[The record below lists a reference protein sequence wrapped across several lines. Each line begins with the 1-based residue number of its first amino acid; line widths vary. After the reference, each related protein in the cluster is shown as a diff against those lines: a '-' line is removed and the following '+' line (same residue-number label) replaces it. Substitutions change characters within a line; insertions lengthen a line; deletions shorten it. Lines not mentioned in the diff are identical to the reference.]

1 MRTKNDTIPDSTKQ
15 KPPTLPPVVLIMLFM
30 SMLLQPVFAET
41 GQIYLTLTSAL
52 KLSEAKAISFG
63 NIIASGDA
71 AVTVSPSG
79 TRTITGDAIS
89 QDNIASEGAFGVT
102 GAPMSDFIVTF
113 GSAHCKSGTS
123 SIVVDGFKTNLS
135 LNAGT
140 TDSNGKA
147 VFYVGATARIT
158 IQNKSGSYVG
168 TYEVTCAYQ

>member
-1 MRTKNDTIPDSTKQ
+1 MRQKQ
-15 KPPTLPPVVLIMLFM
+15 SLSGILSHQERPP
-30 SMLLQPVFAET
+30 SQ
-41 GQIYLTLTSAL
+41 
-52 KLSEAKAISFG
+52 
-63 NIIASGDA
+63 
-71 AVTVSPSG
+71 VSPSG

-158 IQNKSGSYVG
+158 IQNKKRVI
-168 TYEVTCAYQ
+168 